1 MGEPSLTPQERS
13 IDPACPQAG
22 LWVVVCA
29 DPAGGAMPRLA
40 SVGRG
45 LFRGQSPRAN
55 LDQVAR
61 QHLLPLLVEALAFG
75 KPVTR
80 EVVQR
85 GRAWTVHAEP
95 VLGPSGA
102 VEAARG
108 HYVAVGES
116 PDPAPALGAW
126 SYDIAMLQ
134 PYWSPELFGVYGFP
148 CPEGEGEE
156 PLPAPDGFR
165 VVEQGGWTRMRATLE
180 RMVTADPAELT
191 TVVFRVPSQDTGRPQ
206 KLAMFSH
213 TVRDEQGV
221 AQTMSGITMLVDDFD
236 MEDDP
241 GFAEQEF
248 LSGVLRLTSDTLC
261 VVDLG
266 HGRFY
271 TPNHPWSRLGIDMP
285 REARVADAVHPEDL
299 AAFEALLQ
307 EVLAGDSTPTSTVV
321 RFRAFGPQGWT
332 RLQATVLRIHP
343 GGANGHSLDHVL
355 CRLAH
360 APD

>member
-22 LWVVVCA
+22 LWVVVCP

-61 QHLLPLLVEALAFG
+61 QHLLPLL
-75 KPVTR
+75 
-80 EVVQR
+80 
-85 GRAWTVHAEP
+85 
-95 VLGPSGA
+95 GPSGV

-116 PDPAPALGAW
+116 PDPAPVVGAW
-126 SYDIAMLQ
+126 SYDVAMLQ
-134 PYWSPELFGVYGFP
+134 PYWAPELFGVYGFP
-148 CPEGEGEE
+148 CPEGEG

-165 VVEQGGWTRMRATLE
+165 LVKQGGWTRMRATLE
-180 RMVTADPAELT
+180 RMVTADPSELT
-191 TVVFRVPSQDTGRPQ
+191 TAVYRVTRQDTGRPQ

-213 TVRDEQGV
+213 VVRDEQGV
-221 AQTMSGITMLVDDFD
+221 PRTMRGITMRADDFD
-236 MEDDP
+236 VEDDP

-266 HGRFY
+266 PGRFY

-285 REARVADAVHPEDL
+285 LEARVADAVHPEDL
-299 AAFEALLQ
+299 ASFEALLQ
-307 EVLAGDSTPTSTVV
+307 DVLAGDGTPTSTVV

-343 GGANGHSLDHVL
+343 SGAGGHSLDHVL

>member
-22 LWVVVCA
+22 LWVVVCP

-61 QHLLPLLVEALAFG
+61 QHLLPLLVEALA
-75 KPVTR
+75 
-80 EVVQR
+80 
-85 GRAWTVHAEP
+85 
-95 VLGPSGA
+95 L
-102 VEAARG
+102 
-108 HYVAVGES
+108 
-116 PDPAPALGAW
+116 
-126 SYDIAMLQ
+126 
-134 PYWSPELFGVYGFP
+134 
-148 CPEGEGEE
+148 
-156 PLPAPDGFR
+156 
-165 VVEQGGWTRMRATLE
+165 
-180 RMVTADPAELT
+180 
-191 TVVFRVPSQDTGRPQ
+191 
-206 KLAMFSH
+206 FSH
-213 TVRDEQGV
+213 VVRDEQGV
-221 AQTMSGITMLVDDFD
+221 PQTMRGITMRADDFD
-236 MEDDP
+236 VEDDP

-285 REARVADAVHPEDL
+285 LEARVADAVHPEDL
-299 AAFEALLQ
+299 ASFEALLQ
-307 EVLAGDSTPTSTVV
+307 DVLAGDGTPTSTVV

-332 RLQATVLRIHP
+332 R
-343 GGANGHSLDHVL
+343 
-355 CRLAH
+355 
-360 APD
+360 